1 MLGNSHRLL
10 LPSYW
15 WKKMFGAV
23 VDKLDEKVDTS
34 NLKTIGGESLIGE
47 GNIHIGVS
55 KVSSEEELNT
65 LEVPYGDMASVV
77 TGGAKESSWKD
88 CYSVTEEDLQLGIFE
103 VLKKATP
110 IEGLVANVPSNLTKD
125 DSFNIFLWDETY
137 SSGANIDFGYD
148 DETDKLGLVSVYGK
162 AEGSVTQSFLWKEGD
177 TSINQNEL
185 NKLNTFIST
194 NGLRYLCTYKG
205 VNDII
210 TDADVL
216 SELYAKIDPI
226 IHPII
231 KTPIIADT
239 YIKGDTWEKLAKKGE
254 EGAIFRELYIPSL
267 EEPLT
272 EAQKAYNK
280 ETIELYK
287 EGKAIVYVAGPDDQK
302 YISTQL
308 NIESGFPIIFFNVLN
323 VIYMYML
330 DENGEVVDGGEFIKF
345 EDANNKVT
353 TISSA
358 STNTQYPSAK
368 AVYDFVMQYIN
379 K

>member
-1 MLGNSHRLL
+1 MTTNEIKSYIDRTLGNSIRCL

-205 VNDII
+205 ENDTI

-239 YIKGDTWEKLAKKGE
+239 YIKGDTWEKLAKEGDCE
-254 EGAIFRELYIPSL
+254 EK
-267 EEPLT
+267 T
-272 EAQKAYNK
+272 NK
-280 ETIELYK
+280 
-287 EGKAIVYVAGPDDQK
+287 
-302 YISTQL
+302 TQ
-308 NIESGFPIIFFNVLN
+308 
-323 VIYMYML
+323 
-330 DENGEVVDGGEFIKF
+330 
-345 EDANNKVT
+345 
-353 TISSA
+353 TISSD
-358 STNTQYPSAK
+358 STDNEYPSAK